1 MLNLLSAEISRLYK
15 NKLFWLSSILVTGVG
30 VYEIIMEYMDG
41 KSMGTVT
48 SLDASF
54 FSFIFIVCGCTAVF
68 TSMFIGT
75 EYSDGTIRNKLVV
88 GHRREQLY
96 ICAYVTSL
104 CASTAMMALWFAV
117 YFTLGLLL
125 LGGPI
130 LGVPQMLAFIG
141 LGILIIMAFDAL
153 YVFISLLVSN
163 KASAAVACMLLFFGL
178 FVVAVVINGML
189 EAPEFVQDYSIT
201 ANGVELMDP
210 LPNPRYLSGMKR
222 EVYQFIYD
230 FLPSGQAIQ
239 LMMAAVLHPVRMALC
254 SVAVAAAS
262 VLAGIR
268 LFKGKDVK

>member
-1 MLNLLSAEISRLYK
+1 MLNLLSAELSRLFK
-15 NKLFWLSSILVTGVG
+15 NKLFRFALILVAGVG
-30 VYEIIMEYMDG
+30 AFEIVMEYMDG
-41 KSMGTVT
+41 KSMGTAT

-54 FSFIFIVCGCTAVF
+54 FSFIFIVGVCTAVF

-104 CASTAMMALWFAV
+104 CASAVMMALWFVV

-125 LGGPI
+125 LGGPV
-130 LGVPQMLAFIG
+130 LGAPQMLAFIG
-141 LGILIIMAFDAL
+141 ISILTIMAFDAL
-153 YVFISLLVSN
+153 YVLVSLLVPN
-163 KASAAVACMLLFFGL
+163 KASAAVACMLLFFGML
-178 FVVAVVINGML
+178 IVAAVINGML
-189 EAPEFVQDYSIT
+189 DAPEFVQDYSIT

-210 LPNPRYLSGMKR
+210 LPNPEYLSGMKR

-239 LMMAAVLHPVRMALC
+239 LMVASVLHPIRMVLC
-254 SVAVAAAS
+254 SFGIMAAS
-262 VLAGIR
+262 VLGGVHV
-268 LFKGKDVK
+268 FKKKDIK